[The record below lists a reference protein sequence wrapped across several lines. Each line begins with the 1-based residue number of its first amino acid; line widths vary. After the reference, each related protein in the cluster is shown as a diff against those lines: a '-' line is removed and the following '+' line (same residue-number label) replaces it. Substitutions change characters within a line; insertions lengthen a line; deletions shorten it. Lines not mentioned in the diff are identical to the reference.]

1 MRAFLIG
8 GGRGDDT
15 AASHRPF
22 VDALAGTGPV
32 VVYLLDDADAEP
44 ARWSATLAAAG
55 AARTSVVAVSRQRPP
70 QPTDLDGAAGVYVAG
85 GLTPAYRDAL
95 VDPGT
100 GWLAAAGAA
109 GLPYAGFSAGAAVAA
124 EQALVGGW
132 RATHGG
138 TEIAICDADFGED
151 LDALTV
157 RPGLGLVPFLVDVHA
172 AQWGTL
178 NRVMHAV
185 LTRTGPAE
193 GWAID
198 EHTTLETTDG
208 VPVAVHGT
216 GAAARVRRAT
226 AETVEITIHVSGPVH
241 R

>member
-1 MRAFLIG
+1 MRSTRLAL
-8 GGRGDDT
+8 
-15 AASHRPF
+15 
-22 VDALAGTGPV
+22 ALAGLACVLT
-32 VVYLLDDADAEP
+32 
-44 ARWSATLAAAG
+44 ATLASAQTMAAP
-55 AARTSVVAVSRQRPP
+55 APAVR
-70 QPTDLDGAAGVYVAG
+70 DGAHDFDWMVGTWKAHLKRLENPLTGSTKWVEFDGVQR
-85 GLTPAYRDAL
+85 T
-95 VDPGT
+95 
-100 GWLAAAGAA
+100 WLAWGGRSAMDEFTVEDAATKT
-109 GLPYAGFSAGAAVAA
+109 
-124 EQALVGGW
+124 
-132 RATHGG
+132 R
-138 TEIAICDADFGED
+138 I
-151 LDALTV
+151 DALTV

-226 AETVEITIHVSGPVH
+226 AETVEITIHVSGPI